1 MKIIWHNKA
10 SQDLNNTIKYIA
22 KRSPQ
27 NAIIVLN
34 KLTDLVDS
42 LNILPYRYPVEP
54 IYNKDNIRFIAKWS
68 FKIIYRIEADVIYI
82 LRIFN
87 TNQHPNKI
95 KYF

>member
-1 MKIIWHNKA
+1 MKIIWHNRA
-10 SQDLNNTIKYIA
+10 SQDLNDNIKYIA
-22 KRSPQ
+22 KSSPQ
-27 NAIIVLN
+27 NAIMVLN

-42 LNILPYRYPVEP
+42 LNTLPFRYPVEP

-68 FKIIYRIEADVIYI
+68 FKIIYRIEVDTIYI

-87 TNQHPNKI
+87 TNQHPDKI